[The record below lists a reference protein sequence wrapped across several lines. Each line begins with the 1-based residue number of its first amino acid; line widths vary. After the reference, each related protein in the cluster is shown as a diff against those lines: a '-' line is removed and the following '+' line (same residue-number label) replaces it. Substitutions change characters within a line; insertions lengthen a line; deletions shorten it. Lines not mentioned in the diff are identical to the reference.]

1 MSGKCEE
8 KRRPFSKLAFNG
20 YLSAEELCVLFHDI
34 ESQAASVWI
43 RVSPVTRLGEPIE
56 NGVEI
61 FPRNADPV
69 IRYGDLHVFAVFA
82 DPCRQFDDAP
92 FVREF
97 GGIAHQVEQIVT
109 QFAPV

>member
-69 IRYGDLHVFAVFA
+69 ILYGVCTCL
-82 DPCRQFDDAP
+82 PSS
-92 FVREF
+92 
-97 GGIAHQVEQIVT
+97 QIR
-109 QFAPV
+109 AANRRCPLRARI